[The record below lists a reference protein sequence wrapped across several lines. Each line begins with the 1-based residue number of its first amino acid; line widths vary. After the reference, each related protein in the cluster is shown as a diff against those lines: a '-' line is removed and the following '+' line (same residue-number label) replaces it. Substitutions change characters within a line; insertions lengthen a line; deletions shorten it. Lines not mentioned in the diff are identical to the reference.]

1 MVPGAALP
9 GIILPAHTRSPA
21 RTNPIQTRP
30 STRTT
35 SAGHC
40 LPMPNDK
47 RTLHP
52 EVYFHFSFFLF
63 NLAWLCSVLRC
74 LAHFVVVFLPFLAL
88 FLLFSSCTLPFF
100 SHCTL
105 PPLLFALPLCQSE
118 TVQLVLFWTPFPL
131 YPLSNELY
139 LIQLQ
144 PQMMRRQAKDTR

>member
-52 EVYFHFSFFLF
+52 EVYFHFPFFLF
-63 NLAWLCSVLRC
+63 NLAWLCSELRC

-88 FLLFSSCTLPFF
+88 FCCFPPVPCPFSPIAPCPHYSLPCHSVNRKQFNWF
-100 SHCTL
+100 Y
-105 PPLLFALPLCQSE
+105 
-118 TVQLVLFWTPFPL
+118 FWTPFPL

-144 PQMMRRQAKDTR
+144 PQMMRRRTKDTR